1 MFFLLFLLSFLS
13 FAGETDDSHDMSITV
28 TAIKGVTIFVDKPI
42 VIGGGET
49 YQSSELEFLLTG
61 FATTHKATYVKDPRM
76 INNIYNATTA
86 AYINEDCNW
95 LTKPINC
102 AIDDY
107 MYVLKTQVVINPVR
121 AYVTVTLHDHRMNAV
136 ASATVSNKHKRSVI
150 QLTKQEQSQSI
161 LNGSVKTENPQK
173 PEIFSVEPYLYEK
186 DFRQAIIL
194 MYSSF
199 RFQ

>member
-13 FAGETDDSHDMSITV
+13 IAGEPGESHDMSITV
-28 TAIKGVTIFVDKPI
+28 TAIKGVTIFIDKPV
-42 VIGGGET
+42 VIGGGKT
-49 YQSSELEFLLTG
+49 YQSSELEFLITG
-61 FATTHKATYVKDPRM
+61 FATTHKATYVKDPKM

-95 LTKPINC
+95 LAKPINC
-102 AIDDY
+102 AMEDY
-107 MYVLKTQVVINPVR
+107 MYVLKTQVVVNPVR
-121 AYVTVTLHDHRMNAV
+121 AYITVTLHDHRMNAV
-136 ASATVSNKHKRSVI
+136 ASATVSNKHQRNVI
-150 QLTKQEQSQSI
+150 QLTKQEQSQGL
-161 LNGSVKTENPQK
+161 LNSTKTENPEM

-199 RFQ
+199 RL

>member
-13 FAGETDDSHDMSITV
+13 FGGEPGESHDMSITI

-42 VIGGGET
+42 VIGGGKE
-49 YQSSELEFLLTG
+49 YQSSELEFLITG
-61 FATTHKATYVKDPRM
+61 FATAHKATYVKDPRI

-86 AYINEDCNW
+86 AYINEDCDW
-95 LTKPINC
+95 LTKPVNC
-102 AIDDY
+102 AMDDY
-107 MYVLKTQVVINPVR
+107 MYVLKTQVVVNPIR

-136 ASATVSNKHKRSVI
+136 ASATVSNKHQRKVI

-173 PEIFSVEPYLYEK
+173 PELFNVEPYIYEK
-186 DFRQAIIL
+186 DIQQAVIL
-194 MYSSF
+194 MYCSF
-199 RFQ
+199 RLK

>member
-13 FAGETDDSHDMSITV
+13 FGGEPGESHDMSITV
-28 TAIKGVTIFVDKPI
+28 TAIKGVTIFVDKPV

-86 AYINEDCNW
+86 SYINEDCNW
-95 LTKPINC
+95 LAKPINC
-102 AIDDY
+102 AMDDY

-136 ASATVSNKHKRSVI
+136 ASATVSNKHQRSVI

-173 PEIFSVEPYLYEK
+173 PEIFNVEPYLYEK

-194 MYSSF
+194 MYCSF
-199 RFQ
+199 HL